1 MTEETNQKIRIK
13 FYDKSLISKD
23 AYTILDLQNEIER
36 TIKVFSLA
44 NAIASE
50 DELDKFMRKYDN
62 YRIDHEFNKWFG
74 RKIQV
79 ESISHNSPTILTII
93 VSYKVA
99 EMILRYYRNEH
110 PPLNIENLERGNRI
124 QSKLLRDFITSLEL
138 LREIIEEITEG

>member
-1 MTEETNQKIRIK
+1 MNHQG
-13 FYDKSLISKD
+13 FP
-23 AYTILDLQNEIER
+23 
-36 TIKVFSLA
+36 LA

-74 RKIQV
+74 RKIKV
-79 ESISHNSPTILTII
+79 ESISHNSPTLLTII

-99 EMILRYYRNEH
+99 EMILSYYRNDN
-110 PPLNIENLERGNRI
+110 PTLNIENLGKGNNV
-124 QSKLLRDFITSLEL
+124 QSKLLRDFINSLEM